1 MTHDINIHHEENH
14 ESGSSYL
21 VEEIRNLLVN
31 SNRDISI
38 GLSGGNTPKLTYSMM
53 AEKFDDLSKTYLWTI
68 DDRWIEEDND
78 LSNQRMINE
87 YFERTEANILKFE
100 FTSSSPESDA
110 KKYEDKL
117 KSTIQIFDVAILG
130 MGEDGH
136 VASLFPGTEALENN
150 DSLYAG
156 IIPFFFAGAL
166 CHVFILD
173 IRLRLYTMALFW
185 AFYWVSCRWCSRP
198 PLASRIRWCRVP
210 VILLILRFWTFF
222 W

>member
-14 ESGSSYL
+14 ESASSYL

-31 SNRDISI
+31 SNKDFSI

-87 YFERTEANILKFE
+87 YFERTDANILKFE

-110 KKYEDKL
+110 KKYEDK
-117 KSTIQIFDVAILG
+117 
-130 MGEDGH
+130 
-136 VASLFPGTEALENN
+136 
-150 DSLYAG
+150 
-156 IIPFFFAGAL
+156 
-166 CHVFILD
+166 
-173 IRLRLYTMALFW
+173 
-185 AFYWVSCRWCSRP
+185 
-198 PLASRIRWCRVP
+198 
-210 VILLILRFWTFF
+210 
-222 W
+222 

>member
-1 MTHDINIHHEENH
+1 MTHDINIHHEDNH
-14 ESGSSYL
+14 ESASSYL

-31 SNRDISI
+31 SNRDFSI
-38 GLSGGNTPKLTYSMM
+38 GLSGGNTPKLTYSMI
-53 AEKFDDLSKTYLWTI
+53 AEKFDDLSKTFLWTI

-87 YFERTEANILKFE
+87 YFERTNANILKFE

-150 DSLYAG
+150 DSLYVANEVNIKTKWRVTSTFHLLG
-156 IIPFFFAGAL
+156 KIEKIYVLATGESKKNILKSVNGDNDLPINVLKNYSKNIEIITDQ
-166 CHVFILD
+166 I
-173 IRLRLYTMALFW
+173 I
-185 AFYWVSCRWCSRP
+185 
-198 PLASRIRWCRVP
+198 
-210 VILLILRFWTFF
+210 
-222 W
+222 